1 MRVSQ
6 AKKQCQKPSAP
17 GSAKRWA
24 GATSIYK
31 KKRAA
36 NLSWFFQGR
45 PKLMPQNEASCRR
58 LSPSATLKI
67 TPSRVLSLRRN
78 TRRVARTFLSAFEG
92 TELKNPGFSATKTFM
107 ENFRQLMEIIGTA
120 VDGVGVFIVAAG
132 ALVATARLL
141 VRRTQN
147 TGNYYSS
154 YRQDIGR
161 AILLG
166 LEFLIAGD
174 IIRTVVVAPTI
185 QNVLVLGLIVLI
197 RTFLSLSL
205 QLEIEG
211 RLPWQRANNG

>member
-1 MRVSQ
+1 
-6 AKKQCQKPSAP
+6 
-17 GSAKRWA
+17 
-24 GATSIYK
+24 
-31 KKRAA
+31 
-36 NLSWFFQGR
+36 
-45 PKLMPQNEASCRR
+45 
-58 LSPSATLKI
+58 
-67 TPSRVLSLRRN
+67 
-78 TRRVARTFLSAFEG
+78 
-92 TELKNPGFSATKTFM
+92 M

-132 ALVATARLL
+132 AVVATARLL
-141 VRRTQN
+141 VRRAHH

-154 YRQDIGR
+154 FRQDIGR

-211 RLPWQRANNG
+211 RLPWRREVARGDQD

>member
-1 MRVSQ
+1 
-6 AKKQCQKPSAP
+6 
-17 GSAKRWA
+17 
-24 GATSIYK
+24 
-31 KKRAA
+31 
-36 NLSWFFQGR
+36 
-45 PKLMPQNEASCRR
+45 
-58 LSPSATLKI
+58 
-67 TPSRVLSLRRN
+67 
-78 TRRVARTFLSAFEG
+78 
-92 TELKNPGFSATKTFM
+92 M
-107 ENFRQLMEIIGTA
+107 EKFRQLMEIIGTA
-120 VDGVGVFIVAAG
+120 VDGVGVCIVAVG

-141 VRRTQN
+141 VHRAHN
-147 TGNYYSS
+147 AGNYYSS

-211 RLPWQRANNG
+211 RLPWRREGLPPD